1 MNTTLRRLLP
11 AATIAVA
18 LGMTL
23 AACGDDTPEAAS
35 PTAMESGAMAMPDGA
50 SASSG
55 DLALTGFWVKE
66 SSLDLAAGF
75 GTITN
80 NGTEADALV
89 AATAAGVPTVELHQT
104 MDGVMQQ
111 VDAFP
116 AEAGGSVTLEPGG
129 NHLMF
134 LGLTEPLV
142 AGQNVDLTLS
152 FASGETVEI
161 TAPVRPFTMEG
172 HMDGGMAD
180 SQGGM

>member
-1 MNTTLRRLLP
+1 MNTNLRRRMS
-11 AATIAVA
+11 AATLAAA
-18 LGMTL
+18 LGLTL

-35 PTAMESGAMAMPDGA
+35 PSAEESGAMAMPEGA
-50 SASSG
+50 SATSG
-55 DLALTGFWVKE
+55 DLALAGFWVRE

-80 NGTEADALV
+80 NAAEDDALV
-89 AATAAGVPTVELHQT
+89 AATASGVPTVELHQT

-116 AEAGGSVTLEPGG
+116 VEAGGSVTLEPGG

-142 AGQNVDLTLS
+142 AGQSVDLTLS

-161 TAPVRPFTMEG
+161 TAPVRPFSMDG
-172 HMDGGMAD
+172 HMDGGMHD
-180 SQGGM
+180 SQGDM